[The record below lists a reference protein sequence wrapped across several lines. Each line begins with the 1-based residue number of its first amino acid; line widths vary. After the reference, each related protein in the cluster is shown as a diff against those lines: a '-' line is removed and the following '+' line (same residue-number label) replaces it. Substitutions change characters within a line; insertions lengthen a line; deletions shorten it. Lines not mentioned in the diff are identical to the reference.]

1 MIEVRERT
9 KTGAEDKEFKRSC
22 TFKFTVKYLQVTVDF
37 VNCYGEI
44 EKYFPNYYIYIP
56 TYKEGEKT
64 VYIHAAEKE
73 EI

>member
-1 MIEVRERT
+1 M
-9 KTGAEDKEFKRSC
+9 
-22 TFKFTVKYLQVTVDF
+22 TVDF

>member
-1 MIEVRERT
+1 M
-9 KTGAEDKEFKRSC
+9 KN
-22 TFKFTVKYLQVTVDF
+22 TFQT
-37 VNCYGEI
+37 NI
-44 EKYFPNYYIYIP
+44 YIYIP